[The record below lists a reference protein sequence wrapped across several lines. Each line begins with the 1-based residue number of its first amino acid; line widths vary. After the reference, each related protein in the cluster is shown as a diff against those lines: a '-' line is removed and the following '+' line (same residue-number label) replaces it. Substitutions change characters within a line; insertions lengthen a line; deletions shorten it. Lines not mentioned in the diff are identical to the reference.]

1 MSNQPFVRNVALLET
16 EDAPDFS
23 PEAAEGVRAL
33 VAVFNRA
40 CLTLNLDLADEEMP
54 RKIARSI
61 IEAAI
66 SGESDPETLY
76 QGALKAVSN

>member
-23 PEAAEGVRAL
+23 PEAAEGVRAS